1 MHLIFIFFKDR
12 NGRFSLSTFSLN
24 KKVIAMKLTIIFLL
38 FFYSQSI
45 ANSFAQRVTLSE
57 KEAPLSK
64 LFTKIKQQTN
74 YTFVYPDALLK
85 TTKPVTID
93 VKNVT
98 LENALA
104 NCLAN
109 QQLTFN
115 IVNKI
120 IVIKEVENPEVIF
133 AAPQLRVTGQ
143 ILDEKDQPVTG
154 ATIKVKGTDIAV
166 ASDLNGNFSI
176 NAPANAVL
184 TVSFIGY
191 RTQEVTVTG
200 AQSNLV
206 IKLQIAQQGLE
217 EIIVVGYG
225 EQKKASVV
233 GAITQVSGKDLQ
245 RTGGVT
251 NLGMALTGNL
261 PGLVTISSSGQP
273 GSEDPQ
279 IVIRGVTSWNSSA
292 PLILVDGIER
302 SINAI
307 DISSVESV
315 SVLKDA
321 SATAV
326 YGVRGANG
334 VILITT
340 KRGVVGRAQ
349 VSVRSNT
356 TTKIAS
362 KLPAKY
368 DSYDG
373 LVLKNKII
381 ERESIADINTWSGY
395 SPIDMINKYR
405 YPANADEADRYPNV
419 DWEKELFKS
428 SAQSYNNSI
437 NVSGGSQLVNYFAGV
452 DITHEADLF
461 KTFQNN
467 RGYESQFGYNR
478 FNVRSNL
485 DFNLTKTT
493 KFSTKLFGSNG
504 VRQVPYGL
512 ANGDGAY
519 WSSAYRTAPDSF
531 MPIYRDGTYGFFPA
545 SAQDQP
551 NAAFW
556 LAYSGVEKR
565 TTTQL
570 TTDFILEQQL
580 GMVTKGL
587 SFRASLSLDNT
598 FLENSRGINDQFN
611 PAQRKYI
618 NPTNGQVTFEQPA
631 NVGTRFDFNDAIAW
645 SSNAGSVAT
654 GNVYRNLNYQFHINY
669 KRSFGSHNV
678 TGLAVV
684 QRQRNATGGNF
695 ATYREDWVFRTTYNY
710 KEKYFLE
717 ANGAYN
723 GSERFGPQYRFAFFP
738 SLSAGWTINKE
749 KFMEKLTFIDQL
761 KLRGSWGR
769 IGDDNVPGGRFAFR
783 DSYNYGGNTQMGSP
797 VANTPYTI
805 YSQGTIGNP
814 NLSWET
820 AEKRNVGLDFGFF
833 GGDVAGSVDV
843 FSDRRKRIMIGGTG
857 RALPSFFGYGGS
869 TPSANLG
876 ESSSKGYE
884 IELRLNHKFANGL
897 RVFLNTSMTHATN
910 LTIFRDDPALTPSY
924 QKLQGYSIGQ
934 NTAYIDNGF
943 LKSWDDLLGST
954 VRSANNQNKLP
965 GDYNIAD
972 FNADGVIDNKDQAPF
987 GYTGNPQNTYNA
999 SIGFEWKRFSVF
1011 AQFYGVN
1018 NVTRTISFPNFQGK
1032 SNVLFVEQPFYFQQ
1046 DGGGAVPP
1054 PRWSVLDAFG
1064 AAGTR
1069 YAYDGSYIRLKNAE
1083 IGYLLPTNAIKK
1095 VGLKSCRL
1103 FVNGNNLL
1111 LWTKMPDDRESNF
1124 SSGGGDSANG
1134 AYPTL
1139 KRFNLGLEITL

>member
-57 KEAPLSK
+57 KDAPLSK

-166 ASDLNGNFSI
+166 ASDLNGRFAI
-176 NAPANAVL
+176 NASANSVL

-191 RTQEVTVTG
+191 KTEEVTVTG
-200 AQSNLV
+200 AQPNLV
-206 IKLQIAQQGLE
+206 IKLKIAETGLD

-233 GAITQVSGKDLQ
+233 GAIAQTSGKDLQ

-261 PGLVTISSSGQP
+261 PGVITTSSSGQP

-279 IVIRGVTSWNSSA
+279 IVIRGVTSWNNSS

-302 SINAI
+302 SISNI

-334 VILITT
+334 VVLITT
-340 KRGVVGRAQ
+340 KRGVEGRAQ
-349 VSVRSNT
+349 VTVRSNT

-368 DSYDG
+368 DSYDA
-373 LVLKNKII
+373 LMLKNKII
-381 ERESIADINTWSGY
+381 ERESLADINTWSGY
-395 SPIDMINKYR
+395 TPKQMIDKYR
-405 YPANADEADRYPNV
+405 NPANAYEADRYPNV

-428 SAQSYNNSI
+428 STQSYNNSV
-437 NVSGGSQLVNYFAGV
+437 NVSGGSKLVNYFAGI
-452 DITHEADLF
+452 DLTKEGDLF
-461 KTFQNN
+461 KTFPNN

-493 KFSTKLFGSNG
+493 KFSTRLFGSNG

-531 MPIYRDGTYGFFPA
+531 KPIYQEGYYGFYPVA
-545 SAQDQP
+545 TQDQP

-570 TTDFILEQQL
+570 TTDFVLQQEL

-611 PAQRKYI
+611 PAQRMYI
-618 NPTNGQVTFEQPA
+618 NPTNGLVSYEQPRNA
-631 NVGTRFDFNDAIAW
+631 GTQFDFNDAIAW
-645 SSNAGSVAT
+645 SSSAGSVAN
-654 GNVYRNLNYQFHINY
+654 GNIYRNINYQFHLNY
-669 KRSFGSHNV
+669 ARGFGDHNV

-684 QRQRNATGGNF
+684 QRQRNVTGGNF
-695 ATYREDWVFRTTYNY
+695 ARYREDWVFRTTYNY
-710 KEKYFLE
+710 KQKYLFE

-723 GSERFGPQYRFAFFP
+723 GSEQFGPQNRFAFFP
-738 SLSAGWTINKE
+738 SLSAGWSIDKE
-749 KFMEKLTFIDQL
+749 KFMDKLTFINQL
-761 KLRGSWGR
+761 KIRGSWGR
-769 IGDDNVPGGRFAFR
+769 IGDDNVGGGRWPFR
-783 DSYNYGGNTQMGSP
+783 DAYNYGGNTQMGSP

-814 NLSWET
+814 NISWET
-820 AEKRNVGLDFGFF
+820 AEKRNIGVDFGFF
-833 GGDVAGSVDV
+833 RGDISGSVDV
-843 FSDRRKRIMIGGTG
+843 FSDRRTRIMINGTG
-857 RALPSFFGYGGS
+857 RAIPSFFGYGGNA
-869 TPSANLG
+869 PNANLG
-876 ESSSKGYE
+876 EVTSKGYE
-884 IELRLNHKFANGL
+884 LELRLNHKFGNGM
-897 RVFLNTSMTHATN
+897 RVYLNTSMTHATN
-910 LTIFRDDPALTPSY
+910 LIIFRDDPALTPAY
-924 QKLQGYSIGQ
+924 QKQQGYAIGQ
-934 NTAYIDNGF
+934 TRSYIDNGF
-943 LKSWDDLLGST
+943 LTSWDDVLGST

-965 GDYNIAD
+965 GDYNIVD
-972 FNADGVIDNKDQAPF
+972 FNIDGVINEKDQAPF
-987 GYTGNPQNTYNA
+987 GYTGTPQNTYNA
-999 SIGFEWKRFSVF
+999 SIGFEWKSLSFF

-1018 NVTRTISFPNFQGK
+1018 NVTRFISFPNFQGK
-1032 SNVLFVEQPFYFQQ
+1032 SNVLFVEKQFNFLQ

-1054 PRWSVLDAFG
+1054 PRWSVLDG
-1064 AAGTR
+1064 IGGAGTR
-1069 YAYDGSYIRLKNAE
+1069 YAYDGSYIRLKNVE
-1083 IGYLLPTNAIKK
+1083 IGYMLPTTFVKK
-1095 VGLKSCRL
+1095 LGMKTCRL

-1124 SSGGGDSANG
+1124 SGGSDSG
-1134 AYPTL
+1134 AYPTMR
-1139 KRFNLGLEITL
+1139 RFNLGVDLTL

>member
-1 MHLIFIFFKDR
+1 
-12 NGRFSLSTFSLN
+12 
-24 KKVIAMKLTIIFLL
+24 MKLTIIFLL

-57 KEAPLSK
+57 KEASLST
-64 LFTKIKQQTN
+64 LFKEIKRQTN
-74 YTFVYPDALLK
+74 YTFVYTDALLK
-85 TTKPVTID
+85 KTTPVTIN
-93 VKNVT
+93 VKNVS
-98 LENALA
+98 LEDAL
-104 NCLAN
+104 NDCLAG
-109 QQLTFN
+109 QPLAYT
-115 IVNKI
+115 IVNQI
-120 IVIKEVENPEVIF
+120 IVIKDKDADNANLPFNI
-133 AAPQLRVTGQ
+133 QQRIITGK
-143 ILDEKDQPVTG
+143 ILDEHDQPITG
-154 ATIKVKGTDIAV
+154 ATIKVKGTQTAV
-166 ASDLNGNFSI
+166 ASDINGQFTI
-176 NAPANAVL
+176 QGPANAVL
-184 TVSFIGY
+184 QVSFIGY
-191 RTQEVTVTG
+191 KSQEITLGTQ
-200 AQSNLV
+200 QINLV
-206 IKLQIAQQGLE
+206 IKLEIAQQGLE

-233 GAITQVSGKDLQ
+233 GAITQVTGKDLQ

-261 PGLVTISSSGQP
+261 PGLVTTSSSGQP

-340 KRGVVGRAQ
+340 KRGVEGKAQ

-368 DSYDG
+368 DSYDA

-381 ERESIADINTWSGY
+381 ERESLADINTWAGY
-395 SPIDMINKYR
+395 TPMDMVNKYR
-405 YPANADEADRYPNV
+405 YPANAYEADRYPNV
-419 DWEKELFKS
+419 DWEKELFRS
-428 SAQSYNNSI
+428 SAQSYNNSV
-437 NVSGGSQLVNYFAGV
+437 NVSGGSKLVNYFAGV

-467 RGYESQFGYNR
+467 RGYESHFGYDR

-512 ANGDGAY
+512 ANGDGQY

-531 MPIYRDGTYGFFPA
+531 KPIYQDGTYGFYPL

-598 FLENSRGINDQFN
+598 FLENNRGINDQFN
-611 PAQRKYI
+611 PAQREYI
-618 NPTNGQVTFEQPA
+618 NPTNGLVTYEQPR
-631 NVGTRFDFNDAIAW
+631 NTGTQFDFNDAIAW
-645 SSNAGSVAT
+645 SSNPGSVAT

-669 KRSFGSHNV
+669 NRSFGGHNV

-695 ATYREDWVFRTTYNY
+695 PTYREDWVFRTTYNY
-710 KEKYFLE
+710 KQKYLFE

-723 GSERFGPQYRFAFFP
+723 GSEKFGPAYRFAFFP
-738 SLSAGWTINKE
+738 SFSAGWSIDKE
-749 KFMEKLTFIDQL
+749 KFMEKLTFINQL

-769 IGDDNVPGGRFAFR
+769 IGDDNVGGRYLFR
-783 DSYNYGGNTQMGSP
+783 DSYNYGGNTAMGSP

-814 NLSWET
+814 NISWET

-843 FSDRRKRIMIGGTG
+843 FSDRRRRIMIGGG
-857 RALPSFFGYGGS
+857 NRALPTFFGYGGS
-869 TPSANLG
+869 APNANLG

-884 IELRLNHKFANGL
+884 IELRLNHKFANGM
-897 RVFLNTSMTHATN
+897 RVYLNTSMTHATN

-924 QKLQGYSIGQ
+924 QKLQGYAINQ
-934 NTAYIDNGF
+934 NVSYIDNGF

-965 GDYNIAD
+965 GDYNIVD
-972 FNADGVIDNKDQAPF
+972 FNADGVIDNKDQAPN

-999 SIGFEWKRFSVF
+999 SIGFEWKRFNVF

-1018 NVTRTISFPNFQGK
+1018 NVTRTINFANFQGK
-1032 SNVLFVEQPFYFQQ
+1032 SNVLFVERPFYFQQ

-1064 AAGTR
+1064 ATGTR
-1069 YAYDGSYIRLKNAE
+1069 YSYDGSYVRLKNVE
-1083 IGYLLPTNAIKK
+1083 IGYMLPTNAIKK
-1095 VGLKSCRL
+1095 IGLKSCRL

-1124 SSGGGDSANG
+1124 ASGGNDSGNG

-1139 KRFNLGLEITL
+1139 KRYNVGLEITL

>member
-1 MHLIFIFFKDR
+1 MIIIKNIKKIIPKICLLVLLLVFNSSVTHAQTRVTVRGTVTEKNGDPIIGAMIIAKGDNNSKTATDKD
-12 NGRFSLSTFSLN
+12 GKFTLSVPANNT
-24 KKVIAMKLTIIFLL
+24 VLTIT
-38 FFYSQSI
+38 
-45 ANSFAQRVTLSE
+45 SFGMKTRE
-57 KEAPLSK
+57 
-64 LFTKIKQQTN
+64 FT
-74 YTFVYPDALLK
+74 
-85 TTKPVTID
+85 
-93 VKNVT
+93 
-98 LENALA
+98 ALA
-104 NCLAN
+104 NISNTIELE
-109 QQLTFN
+109 LDSKEMDE
-115 IVNKI
+115 V
-120 IVIKEVENPEVIF
+120 VI
-133 AAPQLRVTGQ
+133 
-143 ILDEKDQPVTG
+143 
-154 ATIKVKGTDIAV
+154 
-166 ASDLNGNFSI
+166 
-176 NAPANAVL
+176 
-184 TVSFIGY
+184 
-191 RTQEVTVTG
+191 
-200 AQSNLV
+200 
-206 IKLQIAQQGLE
+206 
-217 EIIVVGYG
+217 VGYG
-225 EQKKASVV
+225 QQKKASVV
-233 GAITQVSGKDLQ
+233 GAIAQTTGKDLQ

-261 PGLVTISSSGQP
+261 PGLVTTSSSGQP

-279 IVIRGVTSWNSSA
+279 IVIRGVTSWNNSA

-307 DISSVESV
+307 DISSVETV

-340 KRGVVGRAQ
+340 KRGVEGKAQ
-349 VSVRSNT
+349 VSIRSNT

-381 ERESIADINTWSGY
+381 ERESIADLNTWAGY
-395 SPIDMINKYR
+395 TPMDMVNKYR
-405 YPANADEADRYPNV
+405 YPANAYEADRYPNV
-419 DWEKELFKS
+419 DWEKELFKN

-437 NVSGGSQLVNYFAGV
+437 NVSGGSKLVTYFAGV
-452 DITHEADLF
+452 DVTQEADLF

-467 RGYESQFGYNR
+467 RGYQSQFGYNR

-493 KFSTKLFGSNG
+493 KFSTNLFGSNG

-512 ANGDGAY
+512 ANGDGSY

-531 MPIYRDGTYGFFPA
+531 KPVYQDGTYGYYPL
-545 SAQDQP
+545 STQDQP

-570 TTDFILEQQL
+570 TTDFVLTQQL
-580 GMVTKGL
+580 DMVTKGL
-587 SFRASLSLDNT
+587 SLRGSLSLDNT
-598 FLENSRGINDQFN
+598 FLENNRGINDQFN
-611 PAQRKYI
+611 PAQREWI
-618 NPTNGQVTFEQPA
+618 NPTNGLVSYEQPR
-631 NVGTRFDFNDAIAW
+631 NTGTQFDFNDAIAW
-645 SSNAGSVAT
+645 SSNGGAVDT
-654 GNVYRNLNYQFHINY
+654 RNVYRNINYQFHINY
-669 KRSFGSHNV
+669 NRNFGDHNV

-684 QRQRNATGGNF
+684 QRQRTANGGNF
-695 ATYREDWVFRTTYNY
+695 PTYREDWVFRTTYNY
-710 KEKYFLE
+710 KQKYLFE

-723 GSERFGPQYRFAFFP
+723 GSEKFGPDYRFAFFP
-738 SLSAGWTINKE
+738 SLSAGWVISKE

-769 IGDDNVPGGRFAFR
+769 IGDDNVPTNGRFTFR

-805 YSQGTIGNP
+805 YSQGVIGNP

-820 AEKRNVGLDFGFF
+820 AEKRNIALDFGFL
-833 GGDVAGSVDV
+833 GGDISGSVDV
-843 FSDRRKRIMIGGTG
+843 FSDRRTRIMIASG
-857 RALPSFFGYGGS
+857 RAIPSFFGYGGS

-876 ESSSKGYE
+876 ESTSKGYE
-884 IELRLNHKFANGL
+884 IEVRLNHRFANGI
-897 RVFLNTSMTHATN
+897 RVYLNTAVTHATN

-924 QKLQGYSIGQ
+924 QKQQGYAIGQ
-934 NTAYIDNGF
+934 NRSYIDNGF

-954 VRSANNQNKLP
+954 TRSANNQNKLP

-972 FNADGVIDNKDQAPF
+972 FNADGVIDAKDQAPF

-999 SIGFEWKRFSVF
+999 TIGFEWKSFTFF
-1011 AQFYGVN
+1011 AQFYAVN
-1018 NVTRTISFPNFQGK
+1018 NVTRTINFPNFQGK
-1032 SNVLFVEQPFYFQQ
+1032 SNVLFVEKPFYFQQ
-1046 DGGGAVPP
+1046 DGGGQVPP

-1064 AAGTR
+1064 ATGTR
-1069 YAYDGSYIRLKNAE
+1069 YAYDGSYVRLKNVE
-1083 IGYLLPTNAIKK
+1083 IGYMLPGNAVKK
-1095 VGLKSCRL
+1095 LGLKSCRL

-1124 SSGGGDSANG
+1124 SSANNDSSSG

-1139 KRFNLGLEITL
+1139 KRFNLGLDITL

>member
-1 MHLIFIFFKDR
+1 MLLLVFNSSVTHAQTRVTVRGTVTEKNGDPIIGAMIIAKGDNNSKTATDKD
-12 NGRFSLSTFSLN
+12 GKFTLSVPANNT
-24 KKVIAMKLTIIFLL
+24 VLTIT
-38 FFYSQSI
+38 
-45 ANSFAQRVTLSE
+45 SFGMKTRE
-57 KEAPLSK
+57 
-64 LFTKIKQQTN
+64 FT
-74 YTFVYPDALLK
+74 
-85 TTKPVTID
+85 
-93 VKNVT
+93 
-98 LENALA
+98 ALA
-104 NCLAN
+104 NISNTIELE
-109 QQLTFN
+109 LDSKEMDE
-115 IVNKI
+115 V
-120 IVIKEVENPEVIF
+120 VI
-133 AAPQLRVTGQ
+133 
-143 ILDEKDQPVTG
+143 
-154 ATIKVKGTDIAV
+154 
-166 ASDLNGNFSI
+166 
-176 NAPANAVL
+176 
-184 TVSFIGY
+184 
-191 RTQEVTVTG
+191 
-200 AQSNLV
+200 
-206 IKLQIAQQGLE
+206 
-217 EIIVVGYG
+217 VGYG
-225 EQKKASVV
+225 QQKKASVV
-233 GAITQVSGKDLQ
+233 GAIAQTTGKDLQ

-261 PGLVTISSSGQP
+261 PGLVTTSSSGQP

-279 IVIRGVTSWNSSA
+279 IVIRGVTSWNNSA

-307 DISSVESV
+307 DISSVETV

-340 KRGVVGRAQ
+340 KRGVEGKAQ
-349 VSVRSNT
+349 VSIRSNT

-381 ERESIADINTWSGY
+381 ERESIADLNTWAGY
-395 SPIDMINKYR
+395 TPMDMVNKYR
-405 YPANADEADRYPNV
+405 YPANAYEADRYPNV
-419 DWEKELFKS
+419 DWEKELFKN

-437 NVSGGSQLVNYFAGV
+437 NVSGGSKLVTYFAGV
-452 DITHEADLF
+452 DVTQEADLF

-467 RGYESQFGYNR
+467 RGYQSQFGYNR

-493 KFSTKLFGSNG
+493 KFSTNLFGSNG

-512 ANGDGAY
+512 ANGDGSY

-531 MPIYRDGTYGFFPA
+531 KPVYQDGTYGYYPL
-545 SAQDQP
+545 STQDQP

-570 TTDFILEQQL
+570 TTDFVLTQQL
-580 GMVTKGL
+580 DMVTKGL
-587 SFRASLSLDNT
+587 SLRGSLSLDNT
-598 FLENSRGINDQFN
+598 FLENNRGINDQFN
-611 PAQRKYI
+611 PAQREWI
-618 NPTNGQVTFEQPA
+618 NPTNGLVSYEQPR
-631 NVGTRFDFNDAIAW
+631 NTGTQFDFNDAIAW
-645 SSNAGSVAT
+645 SSNGGAVDT
-654 GNVYRNLNYQFHINY
+654 RNVYRNINYQFHINY
-669 KRSFGSHNV
+669 NRNFGDHNV

-684 QRQRNATGGNF
+684 QRQRTANGGNF
-695 ATYREDWVFRTTYNY
+695 PTYREDWVFRTTYNY
-710 KEKYFLE
+710 KQKYLFE

-723 GSERFGPQYRFAFFP
+723 GSEKFGPDYRFAFFP
-738 SLSAGWTINKE
+738 SLSAGWVISKE

-769 IGDDNVPGGRFAFR
+769 IGDDNVPTNGRFTFR

-805 YSQGTIGNP
+805 YSQGVIGNP

-820 AEKRNVGLDFGFF
+820 AEKRNIALDFGFL
-833 GGDVAGSVDV
+833 GGDISGSVDV
-843 FSDRRKRIMIGGTG
+843 FSDRRTRIMIASG
-857 RALPSFFGYGGS
+857 RAIPSFFGYGGS

-876 ESSSKGYE
+876 ESTSKGYE
-884 IELRLNHKFANGL
+884 IEVRLNHRFANGI
-897 RVFLNTSMTHATN
+897 RVYLNTAVTHATN

-924 QKLQGYSIGQ
+924 QKQQGYAIGQ
-934 NTAYIDNGF
+934 NRSYIDNGF

-954 VRSANNQNKLP
+954 TRSANNQNKLP

-972 FNADGVIDNKDQAPF
+972 FNADGVIDAKDQAPF

-999 SIGFEWKRFSVF
+999 TIGFEWKSFTFF
-1011 AQFYGVN
+1011 AQFYAVN
-1018 NVTRTISFPNFQGK
+1018 NVTRTINFPNFQGK
-1032 SNVLFVEQPFYFQQ
+1032 SNVLFVEKPFYFQQ
-1046 DGGGAVPP
+1046 DGGGQVPP

-1064 AAGTR
+1064 ATGTR
-1069 YAYDGSYIRLKNAE
+1069 YAYDGSYVRLKNVE
-1083 IGYLLPTNAIKK
+1083 IGYMLPGNAVKK
-1095 VGLKSCRL
+1095 LGLKSCRL

-1124 SSGGGDSANG
+1124 SSANNDSSSG

-1139 KRFNLGLEITL
+1139 KRFNLGLDITL